1 MILYFSGTGNSAFA
15 AKKIAD
21 VLGEECFDLFS
32 KIRNNNYEEIY
43 SDNPFVLVCP
53 TYGWQIPH
61 ILESWLLKTP
71 LKGSKKIYFI
81 MTCGQDIGNSK
92 KYVQKLCDIKQLTL
106 MGCAQLVMPEN
117 YIAMFPVPEEAE
129 ARAIIKKSMPMLS
142 GIAEAIRTESPLP
155 DVPVTLSGRFFSTIV
170 NKVFYALF
178 VHDKKFTVSDA
189 CIGCGKCSEVCPLNN
204 ISFIKNRP
212 VWQGNC
218 THCMACIC
226 KCPVKA
232 IEYGKI
238 SKGKPRYQ
246 CPELSDFYR
255 E

>member
-117 YIAMFPVPEEAE
+117 YIAMFSC
-129 ARAIIKKSMPMLS
+129 ARRSRGSCHHQKIHADAFGDSRGYPY
-142 GIAEAIRTESPLP
+142 RVSPAGCARN
-155 DVPVTLSGRFFSTIV
+155 TLR
-170 NKVFYALF
+170 LF
-178 VHDKKFTVSDA
+178 LQHYCQQSILCTF
-189 CIGCGKCSEVCPLNN
+189 CP
-204 ISFIKNRP
+204 
-212 VWQGNC
+212 
-218 THCMACIC
+218 
-226 KCPVKA
+226 
-232 IEYGKI
+232 
-238 SKGKPRYQ
+238 
-246 CPELSDFYR
+246 
-255 E
+255 